1 MKLLLHQARPQG
13 KAPWEEL
20 VLQPLRCP
28 SSTYVCFCV
37 IGEMMRFLAV
47 LVTILIVCLSDAMPF
62 NGKNN
67 YMHHLVITTNTEIIL
82 NFICITAIHSMLKY
96 LIQTI
101 IYSISNH
108 TP

>member
-1 MKLLLHQARPQG
+1 
-13 KAPWEEL
+13 
-20 VLQPLRCP
+20 
-28 SSTYVCFCV
+28 
-37 IGEMMRFLAV
+37 MRFLAV

-67 YMHHLVITTNTEIIL
+67 YMHHLVIITNTEINL
-82 NFICITAIHSMLKY
+82 NFICITAIRSMLKY

-101 IYSISNH
+101 IYSISNR

>member
-1 MKLLLHQARPQG
+1 MKLLLRQARPQG
-13 KAPWEEL
+13 KAPWEEV
-20 VLQPLRCP
+20 VLQPLRYP
-28 SSTYVCFCV
+28 SSPYVCFCV

>member
-1 MKLLLHQARPQG
+1 
-13 KAPWEEL
+13 
-20 VLQPLRCP
+20 
-28 SSTYVCFCV
+28 
-37 IGEMMRFLAV
+37 MRFLAV

-82 NFICITAIHSMLKY
+82 NFICRAIHSMLKY